1 MAFAAT
7 KTIPAVV
14 AMVLALTGQSV
25 FAQQPTPAQTSAI
38 RANCRSDFMANCSGV
53 QPGGR
58 DALECLKRNLGKLS
72 GGCQAAVSAISP
84 APAAAAAPTPPTAPA
99 ASVPVAP
106 VASAPAVP
114 AARQPSAA
122 RPAPAAKLAARPPAA
137 APAAPPAVAAAPAVP
152 TMPPL
157 VLRPMLPRRR
167 LMIMAICRADAEKL
181 CSGQPPIGPAVL
193 DCLAVKAASLS
204 PTCYEALARVS
215 RP

>member
-1 MAFAAT
+1 MAFVAT
-7 KTIPAVV
+7 SAIPAS
-14 AMVLALTGQSV
+14 VLIVWALTSHAV

-84 APAAAAAPTPPTAPA
+84 AAAAPTPAPAASAPTAPA
-99 ASVPVAP
+99 AS
-106 VASAPAVP
+106 APAAPGTSKP
-114 AARQPSAA
+114 AAA
-122 RPAPAAKLAARPPAA
+122 RPAPAPKRAARPPAPA
-137 APAAPPAVAAAPAVP
+137 APTAPPAVAAAPAAP
-152 TMPPL
+152 ATPPL
-157 VLRPMLPRRR
+157 ILRPMLPRRR
-167 LMIMAICRADAEKL
+167 MMIMAICQGDAARL
-181 CSGQPPIGPAVL
+181 CPGLPPIGPALL
-193 DCLAVKAASLS
+193 DCLAVKAGSLS